1 MFLPVKGDARLADAV
16 EVFQQGLDL
25 RDRAGRARFKCRAHQ
40 ALHGAVV
47 EGGEIGLAIGGAIER
62 KGLAHSRDRAQALGA
77 DDLIDEEQTVLA
89 RHRKVHR
96 LAQFV
101 REFGDERSRDFQKIR
116 AHRARQPQQAGA
128 EHHAPR
134 GRGRDDEFLRM
145 ERRDDALHRGAR
157 EARALGDLTKAEAR
171 SVLLQ
176 RAQNGGGAGD
186 HLHAIAI
193 LPDHFVHGFDVRHGS
208 PAPWR
213 GLMGSFGSWYK
224 LSVMR
229 YRGSR
234 ALPPRGE
241 A

>member
-1 MFLPVKGDARLADAV
+1 MFLPVEGHARLADAV
-16 EVFQQGLDL
+16 EVFQQRLDL
-25 RDRAGRARFKCRAHQ
+25 RDRAGRARLESRAHQ

-47 EGGEIGLAIGGAIER
+47 ESGKIGLAIGGAIER
-62 KGLAHSRDRAQALGA
+62 KGLAHRRDRAQALGA
-77 DDLIDEEQTVLA
+77 DDLIDEEQPVLA
-89 RHRKVHR
+89 RHRKVNR

-101 REFGDERSRDFQKIR
+101 GEFRDERARDFQKIR
-116 AHRARQPQQAGA
+116 THRARKPEQARA
-128 EHHAPR
+128 EHHPPR

-157 EARALGDLTKAEAR
+157 KARALGDLTEAEAR

-186 HLHAIAI
+186 HLHPIAVLRNDLI
-193 LPDHFVHGFDVRHGS
+193 HGFDVRHGS

-229 YRGSR
+229 YRGS
-234 ALPPRGE
+234 
-241 A
+241 